1 MKAKLSVKEAKFLKE
16 YLSGR
21 TLAECAK
28 LAGCKCN
35 SKESYS
41 ATGSMILK
49 SLNLSNREILDAMG
63 VTDQATT
70 KTLLQG
76 LKARKVIVATF
87 QGQIGQMKSVPDPP
101 TRAKFLEI
109 YHRLRGNFLDRLELA
124 GQDGGD
130 IRLVINSGKGKKK
143 KVSVDLDPEDTGRT
157 ESR

>member
-1 MKAKLSVKEAKFLKE
+1 MKAKLSVKEVKFLKE

-21 TLAECAK
+21 TLADCAK

-35 SKESYS
+35 SKESFS

-63 VTDQATT
+63 VTDQAAT

-76 LKARKVIVATF
+76 LKARKIIVAAF
-87 QGQIGQMKSVPDPP
+87 QGEIDQTKPVPDFL

-109 YHRLRGNFLDRLELA
+109 YHCLRGNFVDKLELA
-124 GQDGGD
+124 GKDGGD
-130 IRLVINSGKGKKK
+130 IHLVINSGKGKNK
-143 KVSVDLDPEDTGRT
+143 KVSIDLGAGDTG
-157 ESR
+157 